1 MSLARSTPCTGRT
14 QAREN
19 VKGPR
24 VMKIGLTEHPGL
36 LLRGGVN
43 RPVPKQKIPLTLW
56 GKGCASQTQS
66 FR

>member
-24 VMKIGLTEHPGL
+24 VMKIGLTEHPGAPAQ
-36 LLRGGVN
+36 GWSQS
-43 RPVPKQKIPLTLW
+43 PCPKTEDTPNPL
-56 GKGCASQTQS
+56 GKGVRFADPIIS
-66 FR
+66 